1 MRKWILITILMVV
14 LVPANGLAQKKVIN
28 FWHAHGGELGE
39 KVSSIAAG
47 FNKSQDKYEVVA
59 SYKGSYADTM
69 TAGIAAFRAKT
80 SPHILQVY
88 EVGTASMMA
97 AKGAIK
103 PVYQVMKDSGLPFDP
118 KAYLPTVTGYYST
131 TDGRMLSMPFNS
143 STPVLYYS
151 KDGFKKAGLD
161 PSKPP
166 KTWPE
171 VAEYSKKLVAAG
183 YQAGFSSAWTS
194 WIHIEN
200 LSAWHNVPLGTKANG
215 FGGLDARLTYNG
227 PLQVKHIQQLADWQ
241 KDKVFVYGGRTNTG
255 NAKFS
260 SEQVAMYTE
269 SSAGYAGFAKT
280 CKFEF
285 GTGMLPYWPDVK
297 GAPLNTIIGGAS
309 LWVMAGLPADDY
321 KGVAAFFNYIS
332 SPEVMADWH
341 QFTGYLPI
349 TLAAYELT
357 KKQGFYDKNPNL
369 ETALKQ
375 MTLNKPTDNSK
386 GLRFGYFSQI
396 RDINDNEFEAIFSG
410 QKTAK
415 KGLDDAVAA
424 GNKLVEKFQKE
435 NK

>member
-1 MRKWILITILMVV
+1 
-14 LVPANGLAQKKVIN
+14 
-28 FWHAHGGELGE
+28 
-39 KVSSIAAG
+39 
-47 FNKSQDKYEVVA
+47 
-59 SYKGSYADTM
+59 
-69 TAGIAAFRAKT
+69 
-80 SPHILQVY
+80 
-88 EVGTASMMA
+88 
-97 AKGAIK
+97 
-103 PVYQVMKDSGLPFDP
+103 
-118 KAYLPTVTGYYST
+118 
-131 TDGRMLSMPFNS
+131 MLSMPFNS

-161 PSKPP
+161 PNKPP
-166 KTWPE
+166 RTWPE

-183 YQAGFSSAWTS
+183 YQGGFSSAWTS

-200 LSAWHNVPLGTKANG
+200 LSAWHNVPIGTKANG

-227 PLQVKHIQQLADWQ
+227 PVQVKHIQQLADWQ
-241 KDKVFVYGGRTNTG
+241 KDKVFVYGGRTNKG
-255 NAKFS
+255 NAKFG
-260 SEQVAMYTE
+260 SEEVAMYTE

-285 GTGMLPYWPDVK
+285 GTSMLPYWPDVK

-309 LWVMAGLPADDY
+309 LWVMAGHKADEY

-332 SPEVMADWH
+332 GPEVMADWH

-349 TLAAYELT
+349 TMAAYELT
-357 KKQGFYDKNPNL
+357 KKQGFYDKNPAQ

-386 GLRFGYFSQI
+386 GLRFGYFAQI
-396 RDINDNEFEAIFSG
+396 RDINDSEFEAILSG

-424 GNKLVEKFQKE
+424 ANKLLDKFQKE